1 MLAIARARAH
11 NLSLLSLFMTLAA
24 ATPGSRSATRSAAG
38 CAPTHEDAALLSSL
52 ATQGHVL
59 ASASAHACDFGG
71 GGSRSAACGV
81 TGCAFTREGVALLC
95 GLTVRG
101 RVLASARARAHNK
114 GGGSRGFFARVGHA
128 PVPPAR
134 VLHNCSL
141 ASI

>member
-114 GGGSRGFFARVGHA
+114 AAAAH
-128 PVPPAR
+128 VP
-134 VLHNCSL
+134 LL
-141 ASI
+141 AV